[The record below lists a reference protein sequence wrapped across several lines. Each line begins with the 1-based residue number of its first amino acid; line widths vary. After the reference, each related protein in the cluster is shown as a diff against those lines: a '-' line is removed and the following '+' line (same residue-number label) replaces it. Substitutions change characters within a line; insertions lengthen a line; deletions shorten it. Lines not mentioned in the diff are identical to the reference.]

1 MVNQGS
7 RHLPCDSITSS
18 MWPPKAAQKGK
29 KDYIEESTRGIRAR
43 SASDLSHCDDTSYV
57 ST

>member
-7 RHLPCDSITSS
+7 RHHPSDSITSN
-18 MWPPKAAQKGK
+18 MWPPKAPQKGK
-29 KDYIEESTRGIRAR
+29 KDYMEESTRGIMAR
-43 SASDLSHCDDTSYV
+43 SASDLSHCNDTSYV